1 MNVSIYK
8 KDNRT
13 PDFVLG
19 TGKMQIEELK
29 EYADANGVIYFDLLK
44 STGIYDRSSG
54 FYIKVSDYY
63 FKKKNQ
69 ENQETKNTKTF

>member
-8 KDNRT
+8 KDKRT

-19 TGKMQIEELK
+19 TGKMQLEELK

-44 STGIYDRSSG
+44 STGVYDRSSG

-63 FKKKNQ
+63 FKK
-69 ENQETKNTKTF
+69 NQETQNTKTPFED